1 MSILSCSECE
11 FGRQGNE
18 PHGLYFCTRFESTC
32 GLTIGCEHGKRKA
45 KTNADRIRAMDDEQL
60 AEFIENA
67 CCPPVCYTKHFDECQ
82 KEDCVPCW
90 LAWLK
95 EEVKT

>member
-1 MSILSCSECE
+1 MMYKCPHLDCSNRTE
-11 FGRQGNE
+11 FGYCKTTVCIYPTSWLPNTVIGYVPTE
-18 PHGLYFCTRFESTC
+18 P
-32 GLTIGCEHGKRKA
+32 
-45 KTNADRIRAMDDEQL
+45 KTNADRIRSMTDEEL
-60 AEFIENA
+60 AEFIEGA

-95 EEVKT
+95 KEVET